1 MLSPNALRILDDL
14 GVYNRIRTKGY
25 NFETLTMKNGDGETT
40 GRYSFGSEKIYG
52 YKGLRVYRQVILEEL
67 HAMIKERDIPVY
79 FEKKFTKILLETI
92 DGVTFQFEDGATET
106 TDILVGADG
115 IHSTIRQY
123 IAQVTAK
130 YIGFLAITS
139 SIPTSKLRL
148 PSSDYRLPV
157 SISAKPGAFVIA
169 PQNVNGEEV
178 LVGTQRAYPEQ
189 DRAGWD
195 ALLADK
201 QQLLRLVRESY
212 SDWPD
217 IARSALENLVP
228 ENLNI
233 WPLYSMPRLESW
245 ASPAKR
251 VLLVGDSA
259 HAIPPSAGQGVNQAF
274 EDAYSLALL
283 LASLSPKVTQ
293 EAALSFWQNW
303 RQGRIDGVLDLTR
316 KVNNQRLPAAE
327 QAKLKKEEVWRG
339 ENAEDEMRWLY
350 GVDLKEEIVAWVKK
364 QE

>member
-1 MLSPNALRILDDL
+1 MLSPNALRILDNL
-14 GVYNRIRTKGY
+14 GVYERIRTKGY
-25 NFETLTMKNGDGETT
+25 NFETLTVKSADGETT
-40 GRYSFGSEKIYG
+40 GHYSFGSEKMYG

-67 HAMIKERDIPVY
+67 HAMIKEKDIPIY
-79 FEKKFTKILLETI
+79 FEKKFTKILSENI
-92 DGVTFQFEDGATET
+92 DGVTIQFEDGATET
-106 TDILVGADG
+106 ADILIGADG
-115 IHSTIRQY
+115 IHSTIRRY
-123 IAQVTAK
+123 IVPVTAK

-148 PSSDYRLPV
+148 PSSDYQLPV

-195 ALLADK
+195 TLLADK
-201 QQLLRLVRESY
+201 QQLLKLVRESY

-217 IARSALENLVP
+217 IVKSALDNLVP

-245 ASPAKR
+245 ASPSKR

-274 EDAYSLALL
+274 EDIYSLALL
-283 LASLSPKVTQ
+283 LANLSTNVTR
-293 EAALSFWQNW
+293 ESALRFWQNW
-303 RQGRIDGVLDLTR
+303 RQERINGVLDLTR

-327 QAKLKKEEVWRG
+327 RAKLKEEEVWRG
-339 ENAEDEMRWLY
+339 ENAEDEMQWLY
-350 GVDLKEEIVAWVKK
+350 GADLKEEILAWVKK